1 MIIENS
7 NFRLK
12 FTNGVAY
19 FGTYDTGLRRNSA
32 GILEIYNGVTAD
44 GTLTNRRDLMV
55 RKLFVNKSTD
65 NGIDSLQ
72 VDGTISMSPATLSTQ
87 GVVKSQLS
95 TQIEIGANSNVL
107 DAWMDNEVIF
117 TASCTI
123 TVPATLPT
131 NFNFNWLTLAGVTV
145 TWAITSPHTWLFG
158 TPGNAT
164 EKTYGRMVKRNST
177 NSIIML

>member
-1 MIIENS
+1 MKKSYAEYGRVFIN
-7 NFRLK
+7 
-12 FTNGVAY
+12 NGVNKCLNLFNKNTGIGLY
-19 FGTYDTGLRRNSA
+19 FENFSTGVLSVYNSITA
-32 GILEIYNGVTAD
+32 STGDLLQFKKNSVITTKIDHNGMIT
-44 GTLTNRRDLMV
+44 TP
-55 RKLFVNKSTD
+55 
-65 NGIDSLQ
+65 
-72 VDGTISMSPATLSTQ
+72 PATLSNQ
-87 GVVKSQLS
+87 VVVKSQLS
-95 TQIEIGANSNVL
+95 TQYEVGTNSNVL
-107 DAWMDNEVIF
+107 DVWMDNEVIF